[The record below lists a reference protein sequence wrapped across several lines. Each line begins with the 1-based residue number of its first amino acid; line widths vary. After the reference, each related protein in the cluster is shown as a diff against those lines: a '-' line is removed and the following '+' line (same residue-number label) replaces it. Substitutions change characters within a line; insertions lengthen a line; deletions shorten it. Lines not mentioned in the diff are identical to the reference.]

1 MIKIDNLKKQFG
13 ETCACDIPS
22 FTIND
27 GDILGL
33 VGNNGAG
40 KTTLFR
46 LLLDLLKADEGS
58 VSYVFS
64 LPDGEASGTVAT
76 AGMSGTVASAGM
88 SGTVASAGMSG
99 TVASAGM
106 SGTVATEG
114 AMGTVATEGAVA
126 INPTESEAWK
136 QHVGAYIDEG
146 FLIDFLTP
154 EEYFAFLGKVSG
166 ISQQEV
172 DARLQ
177 QFERFANGEVFG
189 QKKLIRNL
197 SAGNKMKVGIISA
210 LFRRPKTVILD
221 EPFNFLDPTSQMVL
235 KHLLQDYANE
245 TGSTILIS
253 SHNLQHTVDIS
264 TRIALLEHGKIIR
277 DLSNNE
283 GSAASELQ
291 EYFEAE

>member
-13 ETCACDIPS
+13 EPCACDIPS

-64 LPDGEASGTVAT
+64 LPDGEP
-76 AGMSGTVASAGM
+76 
-88 SGTVASAGMSG
+88 
-99 TVASAGM
+99 

-114 AMGTVATEGAVA
+114 TVA

-172 DARLQ
+172 DERLQ

>member
-1 MIKIDNLKKQFG
+1 MIKIENLKKQFG

-64 LPDGEASGTVAT
+64 LPDGEP
-76 AGMSGTVASAGM
+76 
-88 SGTVASAGMSG
+88 
-99 TVASAGM
+99 

-114 AMGTVATEGAVA
+114 TVA

-177 QFERFANGEVFG
+177 LFERFANGEVFG

>member
-64 LPDGEASGTVAT
+64 LPDGEP
-76 AGMSGTVASAGM
+76 
-88 SGTVASAGMSG
+88 
-99 TVASAGM
+99 

-114 AMGTVATEGAVA
+114 TVA

-172 DARLQ
+172 DERLQ

-210 LFRRPKTVILD
+210 LFRRPKIVILD

>member
-64 LPDGEASGTVAT
+64 LPDGEP
-76 AGMSGTVASAGM
+76 
-88 SGTVASAGMSG
+88 
-99 TVASAGM
+99 

-114 AMGTVATEGAVA
+114 TVA

>member
-22 FTIND
+22 FQIND

-46 LLLDLLKADEGS
+46 MLLDLLKADEGS
-58 VSYVFS
+58 VEI
-64 LPDGEASGTVAT
+64 DG
-76 AGMSGTVASAGM
+76 
-88 SGTVASAGMSG
+88 
-99 TVASAGM
+99 
-106 SGTVATEG
+106 
-114 AMGTVATEGAVA
+114 
-126 INPTESEAWK
+126 INPAESEAWK
-136 QHVGAYIDEG
+136 RHVGAYIDEG

-166 ISQQEV
+166 MNQQQV
-172 DARLQ
+172 DERLKD
-177 QFERFANGEVFG
+177 FERFANGEIFG

-210 LFRRPKTVILD
+210 LLRRPQTVILD
-221 EPFNFLDPTSQMVL
+221 EPFNFLDPTSQLVL
-235 KHLLQDYANE
+235 KHLLTDYNRE
-245 TGSTILIS
+245 TGATILIS

-264 TRIALLEHGKIIR
+264 TRIALLEHGVIIR
-277 DLSNNE
+277 DLPNAE
-283 GSAASELQ
+283 GSARTEL
-291 EYFEAE
+291 EAYFSAE